1 MRLYKGCLEIVNISE
16 FFKDCD
22 VVARNGL
29 VNWKVYTEDKEDNK
43 KLIEVKDKN
52 DPKFK
57 ENSNIID
64 PTVFPD
70 DIETMKNLYKTQNC
84 VRIFPHDSDTSNLEY

>member
-1 MRLYKGCLEIVNISE
+1 M
-16 FFKDCD
+16 
-22 VVARNGL
+22 ARNGL

-70 DIETMKNLYKTQNC
+70 DIETMKNLYKTG
-84 VRIFPHDSDTSNLEY
+84 SNNQLVDMNSPRGKIAH